1 MRIVLSVV
9 LLLFLLSLIKRLIAR
24 TASLDVKLLIVV
36 LIFGGAGYAI
46 GDHYSDGW
54 AWFGA
59 VLGGLIA
66 VEVKENFYRVVKMLH
81 DELRED
87 EKG

>member
-1 MRIVLSVV
+1 MRIILSIL
-9 LLLFLLSLIKRLIAR
+9 LLLFLVSVLRRLLSR

-36 LIFGGAGYAI
+36 LIFGGIGYAI

-54 AWFGA
+54 AWFGV

-66 VEVKENFYRVVKMLH
+66 VEVKENFYRVVDMLY
-81 DELRED
+81 DEFRED
-87 EKG
+87 